1 MYNKYIMN
9 KDQTAIIFIGRSGSG
24 KGTQAK
30 LVKDSLENDNKS
42 VLYIGT
48 GNHFREMM
56 KQTDHTALLVKKI
69 YDEGGRHPDFLAIT
83 MLGNIFRF
91 EYKEGQDVI
100 IDGAARSL
108 HEAGVLLEVLKFYE
122 FKNIKVVNI
131 NVSNEW
137 CIDKLSKRG
146 RSDDNEE
153 IFKIKHT
160 WFENDVKPAI
170 DYFKNDKSV
179 NFIEVNGERTVEEI
193 SNEII
198 SRIKNG

>member
-1 MYNKYIMN
+1 MN
-9 KDQTAIIFIGRSGSG
+9 KDQIAIIFIGRSGSG

-30 LVKDSLENDNKS
+30 LVKEFLENENRS
-42 VLYIGT
+42 AMYIGT

-56 KQTDHTALLVKKI
+56 KETDHTALLVKKI

-91 EYKEGQDVI
+91 DYKEGQNVL

-108 HEAGVLLEVLKFYE
+108 HEANVILEILNFYE
-122 FKNIKVVNI
+122 FKKIKVVNI
-131 NVSNEW
+131 DVSHEW
-137 CIDKLSKRG
+137 CVDKLSKRG
-146 RSDDNEE
+146 RSDDNAE

-170 DYFKNDKSV
+170 EYFKNNKYVD
-179 NFIEVNGERTVEEI
+179 FIEVNGERTIEEI
-193 SNEII
+193 SKDII
-198 SRIKNG
+198 SKITNG